1 MTVTHYDT
9 IVSKGKDTITPMAT
23 EAERITQL
31 EQAIK
36 ELNMN
41 STVLL
46 GLASDHEIDIRKL
59 SVQIAS
65 VQETL
70 DEHTSLLH
78 LILEKLDR
86 LPPKE

>member
-1 MTVTHYDT
+1 MSTD
-9 IVSKGKDTITPMAT
+9 
-23 EAERITQL
+23 AERITAL

-59 SVQIAS
+59 SVQIAEVKS
-65 VQETL
+65 TL
-70 DEHTSLLH
+70 DDHTGLLH
-78 LILEKLDR
+78 AILTRLDQMQGH
-86 LPPKE
+86 